1 VNRFFSIFN
10 FTGIVAVT
18 LLCAIQWEVNSRL
31 EARERELDQTRIEQ
45 SAKIDEQ
52 TRELRDDAA
61 DLEDLRG
68 RLTTCES
75 DLSKAIAQRDQLGL
89 ENKQFG
95 AALDKWVAAVKAR
108 DAALTEVLKQRNDAI
123 AKFNDLAG
131 KYDGLLKQ
139 TEDGQGWK

>member
-10 FTGIVAVT
+10 FAGIVAVA
-18 LLCAIQWEVNSRL
+18 LLCAIQWEINSRL
-31 EARERELDQTRIEQ
+31 EARAQQLDQTRIEQ

-52 TRELRDDAA
+52 ARELKDDAA

-75 DLSKAIAQRDQLGL
+75 DLGKAIAQRDQLGL
-89 ENKQFG
+89 ENKQLG

-108 DAALTEVLKQRNDAI
+108 DAALSEVLKQRNDAI
-123 AKFNDLAG
+123 AKFNDLAN
-131 KYDGLLKQ
+131 KYNGLVKQ
-139 TEDGQGWK
+139 TEDGQGSK